1 MRRNLVLAM
10 TFAAAA
16 LAACSRAP
24 EMDDEMKRDLQA
36 ASAGSIE
43 LAPQGGA
50 VKTVSAIEQNRPAAP
65 KVAPV
70 RQVEA
75 PAKAPPTEQV
85 SNDPI
90 APAPQAAPAPV
101 STPRVQPC
109 PPGGCKTMNDVIRN
123 APFPIK
129 PATTKKP

>member
-10 TFAAAA
+10 TFAAV
-16 LAACSRAP
+16 AACSRAP

-43 LAPQGGA
+43 LAPQGNA
-50 VKTVSAIEQNRPAAP
+50 VKTVSAIEQNRPATP
-65 KVAPV
+65 KVASA
-70 RQVEA
+70 RQVKTPE
-75 PAKAPPTEQV
+75 KAPPTQPV
-85 SNDPI
+85 SNDPV
-90 APAPQAAPAPV
+90 APAPV
-101 STPRVQPC
+101 SSPAPRVQPC